1 MKRRPHARYFLEA
14 DIFVYSLAIVIVIV
28 IVIIAAVRP
37 FFSSAS
43 PIPF

>member
-28 IVIIAAVRP
+28 IIAAVRL